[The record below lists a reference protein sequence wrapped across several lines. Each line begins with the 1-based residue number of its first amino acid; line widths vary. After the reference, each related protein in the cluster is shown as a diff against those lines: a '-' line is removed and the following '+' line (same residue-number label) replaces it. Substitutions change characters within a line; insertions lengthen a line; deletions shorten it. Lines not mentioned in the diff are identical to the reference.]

1 MPIIR
6 GIKVLVYGL
15 VWLLAAGVIGW
26 ALDLNADAMIF
37 VLIAVALVAVVTG
50 IWLFGEMDRLK

>member
-50 IWLFGEMDRLK
+50 IWLFEEMDG

>member
-6 GIKVLVYGL
+6 GIKILVYGL

-26 ALDLNADAMIF
+26 ALDLNADAMFF
-37 VLIAVALVAVVTG
+37 VLIAAALVAVVTG
-50 IWLFGEMDRLK
+50 IWLFEEMDG

>member
-15 VWLLAAGVIGW
+15 VWLLAAGIIGW
-26 ALDLNADAMIF
+26 VLDLNADAMIF

-50 IWLFGEMDRLK
+50 IWLFEEMDS

>member
-6 GIKVLVYGL
+6 AIKIFVYGL
-15 VWLLAAGVIGW
+15 VWLLAAGIIGW
-26 ALDLNADAMIF
+26 ALDMNAGAMIF

-50 IWLFGEMDRLK
+50 IWLFEEMDD

>member
-6 GIKVLVYGL
+6 AIKVLVYGL

-26 ALDLNADAMIF
+26 ALDMNADAMIF

-50 IWLFGEMDRLK
+50 IWLFEEMDG

>member
-50 IWLFGEMDRLK
+50 IWLFEEMDN

>member
-6 GIKVLVYGL
+6 AIKVLVYGL

-26 ALDLNADAMIF
+26 ALDMNAATMIF

-50 IWLFGEMDRLK
+50 IWLFEEMDG

>member
-6 GIKVLVYGL
+6 GIKVAVYGL
-15 VWLLAAGVIGW
+15 VWLLAAAVIGW

-37 VLIAVALVAVVTG
+37 VLIAVALVVVVTG
-50 IWLFGEMDRLK
+50 IWLFEEMDS

>member
-50 IWLFGEMDRLK
+50 IWLFEELDG

>member
-6 GIKVLVYGL
+6 AIKVLVYGL

-50 IWLFGEMDRLK
+50 IWLFEEMDG

>member
-6 GIKVLVYGL
+6 AIKVFLYGW

-26 ALDLNADAMIF
+26 ALDLNAAAMIF
-37 VLIAVALVAVVTG
+37 VLIAVPLVAIVTG
-50 IWLFGEMDRLK
+50 IWLFEEMDRLK

>member
-26 ALDLNADAMIF
+26 ALDLNAGAMIF

-50 IWLFGEMDRLK
+50 IWLFEEMDS

>member
-6 GIKVLVYGL
+6 AIKVLVYGL

-26 ALDLNADAMIF
+26 ALDMNAATMIF

-50 IWLFGEMDRLK
+50 IWLFEEMDD